1 MDRDRSLR
9 VGRFRHVAGDSEADP
24 SKPQQAAP
32 KLRSRPSLQDDR
44 NKLRFRKAQARS
56 FCSSSSRLRALEP
69 WPTRP
74 RRSRFAQGTAFMRRL
89 VSKVVAHDELLDAAE
104 ATVATILRNDQTAL
118 ESAKETVL
126 DVIGRPLDD
135 QLAVEAV
142 YGYALMGNPDIPDRL
157 NRFYDK
163 SDAGRV
169 GKHATALSSRQT

>member
-1 MDRDRSLR
+1 VRLSP
-9 VGRFRHVAGDSEADP
+9 GRPGPA
-24 SKPQQAAP
+24 
-32 KLRSRPSLQDDR
+32 
-44 NKLRFRKAQARS
+44 
-56 FCSSSSRLRALEP
+56 
-69 WPTRP
+69 
-74 RRSRFAQGTAFMRRL
+74 
-89 VSKVVAHDELLDAAE
+89 
-104 ATVATILRNDQTAL
+104 
-118 ESAKETVL
+118 L